1 MAEKMKTC
9 DICGAEMAA
18 NAKTCPSCGGKNKKP
33 IYKKWWFWVLLV
45 VVVAAIAGGSGRS
58 GGGQPSGG
66 DSSKAGSGAGKQ
78 QEEPVSYTHYD
89 VTELFDALKK
99 NALSA
104 EKIYNG
110 QYVEIEGYL
119 GTIDSSG
126 KYICVEAAPDNYDYL
141 LDSVQCY
148 IKSEDQTNRVMELAA
163 GDPITVRGKI
173 TAVGEVLGYSLD
185 IDSIN

>member
-33 IYKKWWFWVLLV
+33 VYKKWWFWVLLV
-45 VVVAAIAGGSGRS
+45 VVVAAIAGGAGGSR
-58 GGGQPSGG
+58 GGQPSGG
-66 DSSKAGSGAGKQ
+66 NAGQANSGMGKQ
-78 QEEPVSYTHYD
+78 QEEPVSYTHYA

-104 EKIYNG
+104 EKTYNG

-126 KYICVEAAPDNYDYL
+126 KYICVEAAPNNYDYL

-148 IKSEDQTNRVMELAA
+148 IKSEGQTEQVLELAA

-173 TAVGEVLGYSLD
+173 TSVGEVLGYSLD
-185 IDSIN
+185 IDSIS